1 MRLRWLSALGF
12 GLWAAVVAAVQVPV
26 AAQRNATSD
35 VDAIYPDIE
44 ALYKDLHR
52 NPELAFQ
59 ETQTTAKLAARL
71 KTLGFEVTTGVGK
84 TGIVAIM
91 KNGAGPT
98 VMLRTELD
106 ALPVAEKTGLPF
118 ASSLTTKNLAGQVV
132 PVMHACGHDIHMSAW
147 AGTARIMA
155 GNKDRW
161 RGTLML
167 VGQPAEETLSGAV
180 AMLEDGL
187 FKRFPRPD
195 FALSLHDDD
204 TMPAGTIGYH
214 AGLFRAMSDRVDI
227 TVYGRGGHAAMPH
240 STIDPVVLASRIV
253 LSLQTIVSRENNPAE
268 PIVITVGS
276 IHGGTQGNVIPDEVK
291 MELSVR
297 TLTPQVRT
305 RTLAAIR
312 RIAKGEAESAGA
324 PREPL
329 VTVPA
334 VAPLSVVN
342 DPALI
347 SRLAGA
353 LKRAL
358 GDQQV
363 VEMPAKMTS
372 EDFAQYGAAGVPSAL
387 LHIGAVNPAKL
398 DESRRSGI
406 PVPAPHSPEWA
417 PDYEPT
423 LKGAIHAEV
432 TALLELLR

>member
-1 MRLRWLSALGF
+1 MVKNR
-12 GLWAAVVAAVQVPV
+12 
-26 AAQRNATSD
+26 T
-35 VDAIYPDIE
+35 I
-44 ALYKDLHR
+44 
-52 NPELAFQ
+52 
-59 ETQTTAKLAARL
+59 QTR
-71 KTLGFEVTTGVGK
+71 
-84 TGIVAIM
+84 
-91 KNGAGPT
+91 KNT
-98 VMLRTELD
+98 
-106 ALPVAEKTGLPF
+106 
-118 ASSLTTKNLAGQVV
+118 AGQLV

-155 GNKDRW
+155 EHKDRW
-161 RGTLML
+161 HGTLML

-187 FKRFPRPD
+187 FTRFPRPN

-240 STIDPVVLASRIV
+240 STIDPIVLASRIV
-253 LSLQTIVSRENNPAE
+253 LSLQTIVSRENNPAD
-268 PIVITVGS
+268 PVVITVGS

-291 MELSVR
+291 LELSVR

-312 RIAKGEAESAGA
+312 RIARGEAEAAGA

-329 VTVPA
+329 VTAPA
-334 VAPLSVVN
+334 VAPLPVVN

-353 LKRAL
+353 LKTAL
-358 GDQQV
+358 GDQNV
-363 VEMPAKMTS
+363 IEMPAKMTS
-372 EDFAQYGAAGVPSAL
+372 EDFAQYGASGVPIAL

-398 DESRRSGI
+398 EESRKTGI

-417 PDYEPT
+417 PEYEPT
-423 LKGAIHAEV
+423 LKGAIRAEV

>member
-1 MRLRWLSALGF
+1 MARLAAVLIVVLGVSLSA
-12 GLWAAVVAAVQVPV
+12 
-26 AAQRNATSD
+26 QRTLPSEI
-35 VDAIYPDIE
+35 DAIYADIE

-59 ETQTTAKLAARL
+59 ETQTAAKLAARL
-71 KTLGFEVTTGVGK
+71 RALGFEVTTGVGK

-118 ASSLTTKNLAGQVV
+118 ASSVTTKNAAGQLV
-132 PVMHACGHDIHMSAW
+132 PVMHACGHDLHMSAW

-155 GNKDRW
+155 EHKDRW

-180 AMLEDGL
+180 AMLDDGL
-187 FKRFPRPD
+187 FMRFPKPD
-195 FALSLHDDD
+195 YALSLHDDD
-204 TMPAGTIGYH
+204 TMPSGTIGYR

-227 TVYGRGGHAAMPH
+227 TVYGRGGHGAMPH

-253 LSLQTIVSRENNPAE
+253 LSLQTIVSRENNPAD

-291 MELSVR
+291 LELSVR
-297 TLTPQVRT
+297 TLTTQVRT

-312 RIAKGEAESAGA
+312 RIAKGEADAAGA

-329 VTVPA
+329 VTAPA
-334 VAPLSVVN
+334 ATPLPVVN
-342 DPALI
+342 NPALI
-347 SRLAGA
+347 ARLVDP
-353 LKRAL
+353 LKVAL
-358 GDQQV
+358 GDQNV

-372 EDFAQYGAAGVPSAL
+372 EDFAYYGASGVAVAL
-387 LHIGAVNPAKL
+387 LHVGAVNPAQL
-398 DESRRSGI
+398 AASRASGI

-417 PDYEPT
+417 PEYEPT
-423 LKGAIHAEV
+423 LKGAIRAEV
-432 TALLELLR
+432 AALLELLR